1 MRLDEEILQRQHLAI
16 GTLLLRQCL
25 AEHILWLGGLVRFGV
40 PPRDFGP
47 SCGGRFG

>member
-25 AEHILWLGGLVRFGV
+25 AAIIYYN
-40 PPRDFGP
+40 
-47 SCGGRFG
+47 CMI